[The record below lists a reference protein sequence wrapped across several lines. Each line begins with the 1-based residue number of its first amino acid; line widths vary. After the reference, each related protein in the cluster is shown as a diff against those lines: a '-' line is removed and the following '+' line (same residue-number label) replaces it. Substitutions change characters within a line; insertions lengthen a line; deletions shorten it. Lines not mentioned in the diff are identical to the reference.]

1 MPSLL
6 QSGGVVVALV
16 PFRAGPPC
24 AALLDA
30 FYRHV
35 GGQQFKITASDAYVC
50 RVRVDWVPAA
60 LYQVP
65 LLLKGCPGGGVGRLS
80 L

>member
-1 MPSLL
+1 MVFK
-6 QSGGVVVALV
+6 SGGVVALV

-35 GGQQFKITASDAYVC
+35 GVGQQFRITASAYVF
-50 RVRVDWVPAA
+50 RVRVVVDWVPAA
-60 LYQVP
+60 LYQV
-65 LLLKGCPGGGVGRLS
+65 LLLLEGCPGGGVGRLS